1 MGRYSFRTEA
11 HRIWHKWLIQF
22 SCSYCFKFKSY
33 CSLPLLYSLLCLLL
47 SLFKKAPF
55 NASEWVT
62 LIIYLDTF
70 QAGSKLCPS
79 LLTYKESILQQLIF
93 SRDSS
98 IFNSYFLC
106 VWGGLTELAP
116 CMLFHGNSH
125 CWFPTLTHARPTSDT
140 LLLFYPQ
147 MLFSYSTQ
155 GLSYPEQL
163 SWPFSSITVISAKEN
178 NRPHSI

>member
-106 VWGGLTELAP
+106 VWGGSDRAGTLHA
-116 CMLFHGNSH
+116 FSW
-125 CWFPTLTHARPTSDT
+125 WFT
-140 LLLFYPQ
+140 LLV
-147 MLFSYSTQ
+147 
-155 GLSYPEQL
+155 SYPDPCKANFWHPPPILPTDAVFIQHPRPFI
-163 SWPFSSITVISAKEN
+163 SWATILAFFFHYCNISQRKQSA
-178 NRPHSI
+178 P